1 MTDRGQWTF
10 VTILVCCW
18 HVEVRST
25 YGYVRWNRQEH
36 LPSDRAGKS
45 KTAEEAGLVT

>member
-1 MTDRGQWTF
+1 MW
-10 VTILVCCW
+10 
-18 HVEVRST
+18 ST
-25 YGYVRWNRQEH
+25 YGYVRLNRQEH